1 MLFVGDD
8 WAQDHHDVYLMDE
21 DGARLAGRR
30 LPEGL
35 SGVGQLHDMI
45 AEHAEQ
51 PDEVIVGIEKDH
63 GLWVGALAAV
73 GYQVY
78 AINPMAVARYRDR
91 HRVSGAK
98 SDGADAKLLA
108 DLVRTDRHNHRRLVG
123 DSDAAE
129 AIKVLARAHQ
139 NLIWMRARQV
149 ATLRA
154 GLMEYY
160 PAALQAL
167 PTLGDRDRDRD
178 ALAVLGRAP
187 TPEQGARLSL
197 SKIAAALKAGGRQRG
212 IDERAREIQAL
223 LRTQQLRAPAA
234 VTAAYGAATSAT
246 VNIVV
251 ELTNQISAVET
262 QLAEHFR
269 NHPDADIYLSQ
280 PGIGVILGARV
291 LGEFGD
297 DPNRFTDAKCRKN
310 YAATSPITVASGR
323 KHAVI
328 ARHVRNQRLYD
339 ALDRWAFATL
349 KCSPGARAFYDQHR
363 AAGDTHHQ
371 ALRALANRLVGILHG
386 CLRHHSPYNED
397 TAWAHRTP
405 APATAA

>member
-21 DGARLAGRR
+21 AGAPLVARR

-35 SGVGQLHDMI
+35 VGVGQLHDLV
-45 AEHAEQ
+45 AAHADD
-51 PDEVIVGIEKDH
+51 PGEVVVGIEKDH
-63 GLWVGALAAV
+63 GLWVGALVAA

-98 SDGADAKLLA
+98 SDAADAKLLA
-108 DLVRTDRHNHRRLVG
+108 DLVRTDRHNHRPLEG
-123 DSDAAE
+123 DSAQAE

-139 NLIWMRARQV
+139 NLIWTRARQV

-154 GLMEYY
+154 GLLEYY
-160 PAALQAL
+160 PVALQAF
-167 PTLGDRDRDRD
+167 PNLGDRDRDRD

-187 TPEQGARLSL
+187 TPGQGARLSV
-197 SKIAAALKAGGRQRG
+197 SKIATALAAGGRKRN
-212 IDERAREIQAL
+212 IDERAREIQAI
-223 LRTQQLRAPAA
+223 LRSEQLAAPEA
-234 VTAAYGAATSAT
+234 VTEAYGAITRAT

-251 ELTNQISAVET
+251 ELTDQISAVET
-262 QLAEHFR
+262 ELAQHFR
-269 NHPDADIYLSQ
+269 THPDADIYLSQ

-297 DPNRFTDAKCRKN
+297 DPNRYTSAKCRKN
-310 YAATSPITVASGR
+310 YAGTSPLTVASGR
-323 KHAVI
+323 KHAVM
-328 ARHVRNQRLYD
+328 ARHVRNPRLYD
-339 ALDRWAFATL
+339 SLDRWAFATL

-371 ALRALANRLVGILHG
+371 ALRAVANRLVGILHG
-386 CLRHHSPYNED
+386 CLRHRTLYNED
-397 TAWAHRTP
+397 TAWAHRIP
-405 APATAA
+405 TAA

>member
-8 WAQDHHDVYLMDE
+8 WAEDHHDVYLMN
-21 DGARLAGRR
+21 GCGTRLASRR

-35 SGVGQLHDMI
+35 LGIAKVHDLI
-45 AEHAEQ
+45 AEHAE
-51 PDEVIVGIEKDH
+51 DAGEVIVGIEKDH
-63 GLWVGALAAV
+63 GLWVTALAAS

-78 AINPMAVARYRDR
+78 AINPMAVARYRER
-91 HRVSGAK
+91 HSVSGAK
-98 SDGADAKLLA
+98 SDAADAKLLA
-108 DLVRTDRHNHRRLVG
+108 DLVRTDRHNHRLLAG
-123 DSDAAE
+123 DSEQAE
-129 AIKVLARAHQ
+129 AIKVLARTHQ
-139 NLIWMRARQV
+139 SLIWTRARQI

-154 GLMEYY
+154 NLLEYY
-160 PAALQAL
+160 PAALQAF
-167 PTLGDRDRDRD
+167 PNLGDRDRDRD

-187 TPEQGARLSL
+187 TPDQGARLSL

-212 IDERAREIQAL
+212 IDERAREIQTL
-223 LRTQQLRAPAA
+223 LRSQHLTAPAA
-234 VTAAYGAATSAT
+234 VTAAYGATTSAT

-251 ELTNQISAVET
+251 ELTNQISAVESE
-262 QLAEHFR
+262 LAEHFR

-310 YAATSPITVASGR
+310 YAGTSPITVASGR
-323 KHAVI
+323 KRTVQ
-328 ARHVRNQRLYD
+328 ARYVRNDRLYD

-349 KCSPGARAFYDQHR
+349 KCSPGARAFYDHHR

-386 CLRHHSPYNED
+386 CLRHRTPYDEA

-405 APATAA
+405 IAA

>member
-8 WAQDHHDVYLMDE
+8 WAQDHHDVYVMDE
-21 DGARLAGRR
+21 AGAQLAARR

-35 SGVGQLHDMI
+35 TGIGQLHDLI
-45 AEHAEQ
+45 AMHAED
-51 PDEVIVGIEKDH
+51 PSEVIVGIEKDH
-63 GLWVGALAAV
+63 GLWVGALAAS
-73 GYQVY
+73 GYRVY

-108 DLVRTDRHNHRRLVG
+108 DLVRTDRHNHRPLEG
-123 DSDAAE
+123 DSAQAE

-139 NLIWMRARQV
+139 SLIWTRARQIS
-149 ATLRA
+149 TLRA
-154 GLMEYY
+154 GLLEYY
-160 PAALQAL
+160 PAALQAF
-167 PTLGDRDRDRD
+167 PHLGDRDRDRD

-187 TPEQGARLSL
+187 TPDKGARLSL
-197 SKIAAALKAGGRQRG
+197 SKVAAALKAAGRQRG

-223 LRTQQLRAPAA
+223 LRSEQLDAPEA
-234 VTAAYGAATSAT
+234 VMAAYGAAITAT

-251 ELTNQISAVET
+251 ALTNQISAVET
-262 QLAEHFR
+262 ELAQHFKK
-269 NHPDADIYLSQ
+269 HPDADIYLSL
-280 PGIGVILGARV
+280 PGLGVILGARV

-310 YAATSPITVASGR
+310 YAGTSPLTVASGR
-323 KHAVI
+323 KHAVM

-339 ALDRWAFATL
+339 AVERWAFATL
-349 KCSPGARAFYDQHR
+349 KSSPGARAFYDQHR

-371 ALRALANRLVGILHG
+371 ALRALGNRLVGILHG
-386 CLRHHSPYNED
+386 CLRHHSLYSENK
-397 TAWAHRTP
+397 AWAHRIP
-405 APATAA
+405 AAA